1 MGGRERLGRGA
12 ESREGFSRAA
22 KIVLMMSVGVPVR
35 ACVDVGEG
43 AG

>member
-1 MGGRERLGRGA
+1 MERVWGEGPKARG
-12 ESREGFSRAA
+12 SVSRATE
-22 KIVLMMSVGVPVR
+22 IVLMRVGVPVR

>member
-1 MGGRERLGRGA
+1 MGGGERLGRGA
-12 ESREGFSRAA
+12 ESEGSDQSC
-22 KIVLMMSVGVPVR
+22 KIVLMRVGVPVR

>member
-1 MGGRERLGRGA
+1 MVCGETGERGRKRGVQ
-12 ESREGFSRAA
+12 SC
-22 KIVLMMSVGVPVR
+22 KIVLMRVGVPVR

>member
-1 MGGRERLGRGA
+1 MGGGESLGRGA
-12 ESREGFSRAA
+12 ESEGFSRATE
-22 KIVLMMSVGVPVR
+22 IVLMRVGVPVR